1 VGGRKPKGKSKEFG
15 GVQDGQPP
23 FRMDFSARLRWLFD
37 QFETR
42 VEAGAIAGVSPEHL
56 PAYLAGRAQPRFEAI
71 ARLAAAKNVS
81 LDWLATGSGSRFL
94 TEVEPV
100 GFVEVAIQPDAATR
114 FGEGEEAPTSMP
126 FSRAWLKSIVA
137 TPADKLRIFIHRGNS
152 NEPVIVDGD
161 LLLVDTSVTR
171 IAGNGLYVFPL
182 DGKHEAKFVET
193 LVNRRVALKARNPT
207 YHAQIL
213 SADEAGELQLLGR
226 VCWRGGMV

>member
-1 VGGRKPKGKSKEFG
+1 MMEMPG

-23 FRMDFSARLRWLFD
+23 FRTDFSDRLRWLLDLFD
-37 QFETR
+37 TR
-42 VEAGAIAGVSPEHL
+42 VEAGEIASVSPEHL

-81 LDWLATGSGSRFL
+81 LDWLATGNGPRFL
-94 TEVEPV
+94 SEAEPD
-100 GFVEVAIQPDAATR
+100 GFVEVAVQPDADTR
-114 FGEGEEAPTSMP
+114 FGEGEEAAAAML

-137 TPADKLRIFIHRGNS
+137 TPADKLRIVIHRGNS
-152 NEPVIVDGD
+152 NEPVIADGD

-182 DGKHEAKFVET
+182 DGKYQAKFVET
-193 LVNRRVALKARNPT
+193 FVNRRVALKSRNPT
-207 YHAQIL
+207 YDAQIL

-226 VCWRGGMV
+226 VCWRGGLV